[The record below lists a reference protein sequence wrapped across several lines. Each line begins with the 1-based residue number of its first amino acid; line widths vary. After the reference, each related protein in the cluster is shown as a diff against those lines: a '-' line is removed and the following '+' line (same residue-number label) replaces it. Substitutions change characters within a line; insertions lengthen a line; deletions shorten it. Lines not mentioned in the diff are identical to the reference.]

1 MELAGI
7 TLTDFPEQIS
17 NVHVNGSNFLYC
29 AHGYD
34 HPHLNATIVTM
45 VSSSPTIEITE
56 PAMVN
61 ADRPGLG

>member
-7 TLTDFPEQIS
+7 TLTDFPKQIS
-17 NVHVNGSNFLYC
+17 DIHLDVLYY

-45 VSSSPTIEITE
+45 VSTSPTIEITE

-61 ADRPGLG
+61 ASRAGLS